1 MERPIRERVTNYSKS
16 LFVLFPSQE
25 DTAVA
30 LVEYTTKPKRR
41 PNFSDKELVAMISL
55 VSENKI
61 LFLGIN
67 KIPFCATYS

>member
-1 MERPIRERVTNYSKS
+1 M
-16 LFVLFPSQE
+16 
-25 DTAVA
+25 A
-30 LVEYTTKPKRR
+30 LVEDTTKPKRR
-41 PNFSDKELVAMISL
+41 TNFSDEELVAMISL